1 MAVQRLAL
9 GWQSNGDFRQK
20 YVYTIKKTNGT
31 YFIFLC
37 AITVSAFHLRFSE
50 LKLDANVAKWSVTL
64 LNLSQNKRHL
74 DRAVLMTF
82 WETLDK

>member
-1 MAVQRLAL
+1 M
-9 GWQSNGDFRQK
+9 F
-20 YVYTIKKTNGT
+20 
-31 YFIFLC
+31 YFL
-37 AITVSAFHLRFSE
+37 VSAFHLRFSE